1 MTALLDAARDLFE
14 TLDAEAAIA
23 EEAGTP
29 MTDRAVALCR
39 DAGLYGTMITRDAG
53 GAELT
58 IGESL
63 DVFKELARAD
73 GSTGWVV
80 MASSTAAA
88 YFSAFCPD
96 SFVQQAFGDGPAPLV
111 AGQFAPNGVA
121 VPDGDTYAITGAYN
135 FGSGIEHADWVGC
148 GSFTAPTDGTP
159 ADYMFAVVPKEEA
172 NITGNWE
179 VLGLRR
185 PPATTTRSTRP
196 SRPTEPSASVATPV
210 IGAAR
215 CTTSVC
221 CASPRSATPVGA
233 GCPASGVDEAALIAR
248 SKQRMTGKTTL
259 ADDPR
264 FQYDL
269 AMAESTLQSGELWIR
284 DLPPSGAAR
293 HGRRRHRPGDRQRCA
308 PVDDL
313 PHPAGMPSCRTSTS
327 TSARLRCAT
336 GRSSAASAIYMQE
349 ASTRW

>member
-96 SFVQQAFGDGPAPLV
+96 SFVQQAFGDGPSPLV

-121 VPDGDTYAITGAYN
+121 VPDGDTYAITGSYN

-172 NITGNWE
+172 NITGNWD
-179 VLGLRR
+179 VLGLRATASYDYSIDSTV
-185 PPATTTRSTRP
+185 PADRTFSFGGHTRHRGGP
-196 SRPTEPSASVATPV
+196 MYDLGVLCLTE
-210 IGAAR
+210 
-215 CTTSVC
+215 
-221 CASPRSATPVGA
+221 VGHA
-233 GCPASGVDEAALIAR
+233 GWVLGVLRRAIDEAA
-248 SKQRMTGKTTL
+248 
-259 ADDPR
+259 
-264 FQYDL
+264 
-269 AMAESTLQSGELWIR
+269 
-284 DLPPSGAAR
+284 
-293 HGRRRHRPGDRQRCA
+293 
-308 PVDDL
+308 
-313 PHPAGMPSCRTSTS
+313 
-327 TSARLRCAT
+327 
-336 GRSSAASAIYMQE
+336 
-349 ASTRW
+349 